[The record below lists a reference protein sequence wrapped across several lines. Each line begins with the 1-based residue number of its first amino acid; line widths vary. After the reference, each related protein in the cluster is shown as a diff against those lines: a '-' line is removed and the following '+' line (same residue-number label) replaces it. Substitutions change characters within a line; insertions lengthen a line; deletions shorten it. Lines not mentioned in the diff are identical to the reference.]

1 MKYLTILF
9 AAALWLVSCNTG
21 PKTDGTN
28 GSAQE
33 QPADTGSAQEQP
45 AAAAEWVEVVLDVEG
60 MTCDGCEN
68 AIKAGVGSLEGIQMV
83 ESSHEEGWTR
93 VKYDSNRTSQ
103 QEIEGKITETGYEVK
118 GVKGP
123 EGS

>member
-9 AAALWLVSCNTG
+9 AATLWLVSCNTG

-33 QPADTGSAQEQP
+33 QPA
-45 AAAAEWVEVVLDVEG
+45 AAAEWVEVALVVEG